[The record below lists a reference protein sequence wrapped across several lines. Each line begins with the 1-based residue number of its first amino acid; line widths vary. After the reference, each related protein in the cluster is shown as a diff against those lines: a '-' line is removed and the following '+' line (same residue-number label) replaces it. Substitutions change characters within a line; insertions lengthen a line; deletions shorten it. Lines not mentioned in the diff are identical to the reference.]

1 MHEYRSPALKR
12 FNCLL
17 SETDAAYHEAA
28 LRQGLNDSSSRIL
41 YALCELG
48 SPASLRAVCE
58 STGLSKQIVNS
69 ALRKLEA
76 DGILYLEPTGA
87 RSKRVCL
94 TEAGLRVAD
103 ATAGRLIRLENSIFD
118 EWPAE
123 DVQQYLGLME
133 RYLQAFRRKL
143 PELGGAGMNSTF
155 SGHFGY
161 RRLLR
166 VTLPSIVMMI
176 FTSIY
181 CVTDGFFVSNFAG
194 KAAFTAVNFIMPYLM
209 ILGCVGFLFGTG
221 GSALIGKTM
230 GEGDR
235 KHADRLFS
243 MVICV
248 TALSGLAL
256 GVLGIVLLR
265 PVAELLGAEGE
276 LLENCV
282 RYGSL
287 ILIANPAYVLQFAF
301 QCLFATA
308 GKPKLGL
315 AVTVAA
321 GVTNM
326 VLDALFVGVFRW
338 GIAGAAVATSLSQCV
353 GGLLPLLYFLG
364 KWNRS
369 ELHLTRFRFDGRAL
383 GRICGNGSSE
393 LMSNISM
400 SLVGM
405 LYNAQLMR
413 YGGQN
418 GIAAYG
424 VLMYVSM
431 IFHACFIGYAVG
443 VSPVVSFHFGAQNR
457 PELHS
462 LLRKSLRLIGGSSI
476 AMLAAGEALARPLGQ
491 IFVGYDEALLAMT
504 VRAFRI
510 YSFSFLLAGVA
521 ILGSSFFT
529 ALNDGLTSALISF
542 LRTLVFQIA
551 AVLLLP
557 LVLELDGIW
566 LSIVFAETMAVLVT
580 TVFLLAKRKKYGY

>member
-1 MHEYRSPALKR
+1 
-12 FNCLL
+12 
-17 SETDAAYHEAA
+17 
-28 LRQGLNDSSSRIL
+28 
-41 YALCELG
+41 
-48 SPASLRAVCE
+48 
-58 STGLSKQIVNS
+58 
-69 ALRKLEA
+69 
-76 DGILYLEPTGA
+76 
-87 RSKRVCL
+87 
-94 TEAGLRVAD
+94 
-103 ATAGRLIRLENSIFD
+103 
-118 EWPAE
+118 
-123 DVQQYLGLME
+123 
-133 RYLQAFRRKL
+133 
-143 PELGGAGMNSTF
+143 MNSTF

-282 RYGSL
+282 RYGRL

-308 GKPKLGL
+308 QKPKLGL
-315 AVTVAA
+315 YVTVAA
-321 GVTNM
+321 GVCNM
-326 VLDALFVGVFRW
+326 ALDALFVGAFRW
-338 GIAGAAVATSLSQCV
+338 GLTGAALATAFSQFV
-353 GGLLPLLYFLG
+353 GGVIPLIYFAKQRSGSLLVF
-364 KWNRS
+364 
-369 ELHLTRFRFDGRAL
+369 TRFRFDGRAL
-383 GRICGNGSSE
+383 ARTCTNGSSE

-400 SLVGM
+400 SLVSM

-413 YGGQN
+413 YAGEDGVS
-418 GIAAYG
+418 AYG

-431 IFHACFIGYAVG
+431 IFIAIFIGYCVG
-443 VSPVVSFHFGAQNR
+443 SSPIVSYHYGAENKK
-457 PELHS
+457 ELHG
-462 LLRKSLRLIGGSSI
+462 LLKKGLTVLSVTAVL
-476 AMLAAGEALARPLGQ
+476 MFAAGELAARPLATL
-491 IFVGYDEALLAMT
+491 FVGYDEGLLDMT
-504 VRAFRI
+504 AHAFSI
-510 YSFSFLLAGVA
+510 FSFSFLLSGFS
-521 ILGSSFFT
+521 IFGSSFFT
-529 ALNDGLTSALISF
+529 ALGDGLTSALISF

-551 AVLLLP
+551 AVLLFP
-557 LVLELDGIW
+557 LIWKLDGIW
-566 LSIVFAETMAVLVT
+566 LSIVAAEGMSVLVT
-580 TVFLLAKRKKYGY
+580 ALFLIGKQRKYGY

>member
-1 MHEYRSPALKR
+1 MKIQ
-12 FNCLL
+12 L
-17 SETDAAYHEAA
+17 SD
-28 LRQGLNDSSSRIL
+28 
-41 YALCELG
+41 
-48 SPASLRAVCE
+48 
-58 STGLSKQIVNS
+58 
-69 ALRKLEA
+69 
-76 DGILYLEPTGA
+76 
-87 RSKRVCL
+87 
-94 TEAGLRVAD
+94 
-103 ATAGRLIRLENSIFD
+103 
-118 EWPAE
+118 
-123 DVQQYLGLME
+123 
-133 RYLQAFRRKL
+133 
-143 PELGGAGMNSTF
+143 
-155 SGHFGY
+155 HFTY
-161 RRLLR
+161 KKLLR
-166 VTLPSIVMMI
+166 FTLPSIAMMI

-181 CVTDGFFVSNFAG
+181 GVVDGFFVSNYAG
-194 KAAFTAVNFIMPYLM
+194 DIPFKAVNLIMPFLM
-209 ILGCVGFLFGTG
+209 IVATVGFMFGTG
-221 GSALIGKTM
+221 G
-230 GEGDR
+230 
-235 KHADRLFS
+235 
-243 MVICV
+243 
-248 TALSGLAL
+248 TAIVANTL
-256 GVLGIVLLR
+256 GVGDHEKANRYFSLFVYVTFTLGVIFAVLAFAFMR
-265 PVAELLGAEGE
+265 PIAELLGARGE
-276 LLENCV
+276 ILECCV
-282 RYGSL
+282 LYGRIIVCAL
-287 ILIANPAYVLQFAF
+287 PLQVLQYLF
-301 QCLFATA
+301 QSFFVAA
-308 GKPKLGL
+308 EKPKLGL
-315 AVTVAA
+315 AVIVAA

-326 VLDALFVGVFRW
+326 VLDAVLV
-338 GIAGAAVATSLSQCV
+338 ILLPQEYKLAGAAFATALSQCV

-504 VRAFRI
+504 VRAFRF
-510 YSFSFLLAGVA
+510 YSFSFLFAGAA

>member
-1 MHEYRSPALKR
+1 MKKTQIQ
-12 FNCLL
+12 L
-17 SETDAAYHEAA
+17 SD
-28 LRQGLNDSSSRIL
+28 
-41 YALCELG
+41 
-48 SPASLRAVCE
+48 
-58 STGLSKQIVNS
+58 
-69 ALRKLEA
+69 
-76 DGILYLEPTGA
+76 
-87 RSKRVCL
+87 
-94 TEAGLRVAD
+94 
-103 ATAGRLIRLENSIFD
+103 
-118 EWPAE
+118 
-123 DVQQYLGLME
+123 
-133 RYLQAFRRKL
+133 
-143 PELGGAGMNSTF
+143 
-155 SGHFGY
+155 HFTY
-161 RRLLR
+161 QKLLR
-166 VTLPSIVMMI
+166 FVLPSIVMMV

-181 CVTDGFFVSNFAG
+181 GVVDGLFVSNFAG
-194 KAAFTAVNFIMPYLM
+194 KTPFAAINLVMPFIMVLGGIGFM
-209 ILGCVGFLFGTG
+209 IGTG
-221 GSALIGKTM
+221 GTALVSKVL
-230 GEGDR
+230 GEGEPEKAKR
-235 KHADRLFS
+235 YFTMMILFTLLVGAVLTVFGVT
-243 MVICV
+243 MMEKVARFFGATDEMLHDCVLYGRIVISF
-248 TALSGLAL
+248 TAAFMLQNVFQSF
-256 GVLGIVLLR
+256 
-265 PVAELLGAEGE
+265 
-276 LLENCV
+276 
-282 RYGSL
+282 
-287 ILIANPAYVLQFAF
+287 LIAAE
-301 QCLFATA
+301 
-308 GKPKLGL
+308 KPKLGL
-315 AVTVAA
+315 IATVAA

-326 VLDALFVGVFRW
+326 ALDALFVGVFRW
-338 GIAGAAVATSLSQCV
+338 GIAGAAVATTLSQCV

-369 ELHLTRFRFDGRAL
+369 ELHLTRFRFDWRAL